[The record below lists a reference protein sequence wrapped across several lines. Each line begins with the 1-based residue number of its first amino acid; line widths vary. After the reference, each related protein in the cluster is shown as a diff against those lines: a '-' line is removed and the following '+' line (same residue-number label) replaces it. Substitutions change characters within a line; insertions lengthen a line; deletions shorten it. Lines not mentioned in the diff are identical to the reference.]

1 MIFIRRAELADAAQI
16 QRVYAST
23 NTFSGTLQLPHPT
36 VEMWQDRLKQFDPND
51 SFLVALVDGVVV
63 GTGGLHLE
71 KKMRRRHVAGL
82 GMGVADSFT
91 GRGVGTALLGEL
103 LSLADNWLNL
113 ARLELTVFCDNAA
126 AVHLYGKFGFEIE
139 GTHRGYALRNGQF
152 VDAYS
157 MARFHPKQAL
167 VPLSSL

>member
-36 VEMWQDRLKQFDPND
+36 VEMWHERLKQREVDD
-51 SFLVALVDGVVV
+51 SLLVALVDGVVV

-71 KKMRRRHVAGL
+71 QKLRRRHAASI

-113 ARLELTVFCDNAA
+113 GRLELTVFCDNAA

>member
-1 MIFIRRAELADAAQI
+1 MILIRRAELADADQI

-23 NTFSGTLQLPHPT
+23 NAFSGTLQLPHPS
-36 VEMWQDRLKQFDPND
+36 VEMWQDRLKQRDPND
-51 SFLVALVDGVVV
+51 SLLIALVDGVVV
-63 GTGGLHLE
+63 GTCGLHLE
-71 KKMRRRHVAGL
+71 KNMRRRHAASL

-91 GRGVGTALLGEL
+91 GRGVGTALLAEL

-126 AVHLYGKFGFEIE
+126 AVHLYSKFGFEIE

-152 VDAYS
+152 VDAYC